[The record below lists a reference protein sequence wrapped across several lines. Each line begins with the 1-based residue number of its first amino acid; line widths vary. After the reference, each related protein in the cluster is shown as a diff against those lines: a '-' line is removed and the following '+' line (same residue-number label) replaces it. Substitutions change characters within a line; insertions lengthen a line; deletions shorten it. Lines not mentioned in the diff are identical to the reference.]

1 MTNLTDTERKYLIR
15 RAAAAISQLQ
25 DGEDAIGVLSGI
37 YCENLPDKSPRQG
50 ELMAR
55 ELLDWIGRFQASFDE
70 ALEGPEDLLCRT
82 ISELFAQLP
91 LEEQCELLG
100 QGLGIPVERAAVSE
114 PLRDSLL
121 REASARL
128 MESDAILTLQPG
140 AIDRE
145 SIRARNAAKEIVGEE
160 MLLAVTSMVVYTM
173 AKNGELSGVPE
184 KISLAQVA
192 IGVCTEDK
200 LAELSCLKEM
210 NVENLLWVLKAACIS
225 TMLAASSVVGFGGWL
240 MGLMGLD
247 LAVVAAFC
255 GYVLLWLGVV
265 LSIYYKTTADM
276 LREEAADIPYIPL
289 NVYPVEAVA
298 EKKKETA
305 EKHLPWP
312 ERQDKKHT
320 SQVKPKVLPES

>member
-1 MTNLTDTERKYLIR
+1 MTNLTDAERKYLIR

-100 QGLGIPVERAAVSE
+100 QGLGILVERAAVSE

-140 AIDRE
+140 STDRE
-145 SIRARNAAKEIVGEE
+145 SIQARKAAKEIVGEE

-184 KISLAQVA
+184 KISMAQVV

-210 NVENLLWVLKAACIS
+210 NIENQLWVLKAACIS
-225 TMLAASSVVGFGGWL
+225 TMLATVTVVGVGGW
-240 MGLMGLD
+240 LMGLD

-276 LREEAADIPYIPL
+276 IREEAADIPYIPL

>member
-55 ELLDWIGRFQASFDE
+55 ELLDWIGRFQHSFDE
-70 ALEGPEDLLCRT
+70 ALEGPENFLCRT

-100 QGLGIPVERAAVSE
+100 QELGIPVEKAAVSE

-121 REASARL
+121 REASSRL
-128 MESDAILTLQPG
+128 MESDTILTLQPG
-140 AIDRE
+140 SIDRE
-145 SIRARNAAKEIVGEE
+145 SIRARNAAKDIVGEE

-173 AKNGELSGVPE
+173 AKNGELSDVPE

-192 IGVCTEDK
+192 IGVCMEDK

-210 NVENLLWVLKAACIS
+210 NIENQLWVLKAACVS
-225 TMLAASSVVGFGGWL
+225 TMLATVTVVGAGGW
-240 MGLMGLD
+240 LMGLD

-255 GYVLLWLGVV
+255 GYVLLWLGLV

-276 LREEAADIPYIPL
+276 IREEAADIPYIPL
-289 NVYPVEAVA
+289 NVYPVETVA
-298 EKKKETA
+298 EEMTKSVAKC
-305 EKHLPWP
+305 LPWP
-312 ERQDKKHT
+312 ERQDKKNKA
-320 SQVKPKVLPES
+320 QVKPKVLPKS

>member
-1 MTNLTDTERKYLIR
+1 MTNLSDKERKHIIR
-15 RAAAAISQLQ
+15 RSAAAISQLQ

-55 ELLDWIGRFQASFDE
+55 EVLDWIGRFQASFDE
-70 ALEGPEDLLCRT
+70 ALEGPEDYLCRT
-82 ISELFAQLP
+82 ISEMLAQLP

-140 AIDRE
+140 SIDRE
-145 SIRARNAAKEIVGEE
+145 SIQARNAAKEIVGEE

-173 AKNGELSGVPE
+173 AKKGELSGVPE

-210 NVENLLWVLKAACIS
+210 NIENQLWVLKAACVS
-225 TMLAASSVVGFGGWL
+225 TMLAAVTVAGVGGW
-240 MGLMGLD
+240 LMGLD

-276 LREEAADIPYIPL
+276 IREEAADIPYIPL

-298 EKKKETA
+298 EEKRETA

>member
-70 ALEGPEDLLCRT
+70 ALEGPEDFLCRT

-100 QGLGIPVERAAVSE
+100 QGLGIPVEKAAVSE

-121 REASARL
+121 REATVRL

-140 AIDRE
+140 SIDRE
-145 SIRARNAAKEIVGEE
+145 SIQARNAAKDIVGEE

-210 NVENLLWVLKAACIS
+210 NIENQLWVLKAACIS
-225 TMLAASSVVGFGGWL
+225 TMLATVTVVGVGGW
-240 MGLMGLD
+240 LMGLD

-276 LREEAADIPYIPL
+276 IREEAADIPYIPL
-289 NVYPVEAVA
+289 NVYPVETDAA
-298 EKKKETA
+298 EKTKTA

-312 ERQDKKHT
+312 ERQDKKRT
-320 SQVKPKVLPES
+320 SQVKPKVLPKS